1 MRHKARSISIGQ
13 RVFVAL
19 LLCIVV
25 VLATVAVSSSN
36 LFRQYEVKD
45 RVEYAQG
52 INGLVAE
59 EIDPSKVD
67 EYLQK
72 GHDAPGYDEVLA
84 RLYRLRDAF
93 PNVEFLYVYKIEP
106 DGCHVVFDLDTND
119 VPAGKPGDVVE
130 FDPSFKAYIGDLL
143 AGKEVEPVISDDK
156 FGHLLTVYQ
165 PIYDQNGACA
175 CYVAVDFLMGEID
188 AYVQQVLLS
197 VAAASA
203 IFIVG
208 FMVVGYFVT
217 ERRIVRPMDRVEDQA
232 YHDGL
237 TGVKNKTA
245 YEERA
250 KQLDGSIANGSAV
263 FAILMLDVNFLKRVN
278 DQYGHERGDDYLL
291 ASCGLMCEVFGEE
304 HVYRYGG
311 DEFVVV
317 LEGSELVDA
326 HDMLYDFRKA
336 VRLQAVDKGLNPWE
350 RVSAAAGMAV
360 YDSAVDGSSQD
371 VLKRADE
378 KMYKNKKAM
387 KAVRED

>member
-1 MRHKARSISIGQ
+1 MRRKARSITMGQ

-19 LLCIVV
+19 LLCIAV
-25 VLATVAVSSSN
+25 VLTTVAVSSSS
-36 LFRQYEVKD
+36 LFRQYEVED
-45 RVEYAQG
+45 RVEYAHG
-52 INGLVAE
+52 INSLVAE

-72 GHDAPGYDEVLA
+72 GHAAPGYDEVLS

-93 PNVEFLYVYKIEP
+93 PNVEFLYVYRIEP
-106 DGCHVVFDLDTND
+106 DGCHVVFDLDTD
-119 VPAGKPGDVVE
+119 EVPAGKPGDVVE
-130 FDPSFKAYIGDLL
+130 FDRSFSAHLGDLL
-143 AGKEVEPVISDDK
+143 AGKAVEPVISDDK
-156 FGHLLTVYQ
+156 FGHLLTVYD
-165 PIYDQNGACA
+165 PVYDKNGDCV

-197 VAAASA
+197 VAAVSA
-203 IFIVG
+203 VFIIG
-208 FMVVGYFVT
+208 FMVVGYFIT
-217 ERRIVRPMDRVEDQA
+217 ERRIVRPMNRVEDQA

-250 KQLDGSIANGSAV
+250 KQLDEAIGNGNAV
-263 FAILMLDVNFLKRVN
+263 FAIFMLDVNFLKRVN
-278 DQYGHERGDDYLL
+278 DEHGHERGDDYLL
-291 ASCGLMCEVFGEE
+291 ACCGLMCKVFGQE

-317 LEGSELVDA
+317 LKGNELVDA

-336 VRLQAVDKGLNPWE
+336 VRLQAVDKDLKPWE
-350 RVSAAAGMAV
+350 RVSVATGMAV
-360 YDSAVDGSSQD
+360 YDSAIDASTQD

-378 KMYKNKKAM
+378 KMYMNKKAM